1 MEATIMRPTLLL
13 FSALGLFAIL
23 IACSAEPPR
32 PLTVTIDDRPIQT
45 LEDLAASLE
54 SKSPGNHL
62 ELKVT
67 RDGQERRIPIEVG
80 TGS

>member
-1 MEATIMRPTLLL
+1 MDMRLAFLLV
-13 FSALGLFAIL
+13 SALGLFAIL

-32 PLTVTIDDRPIQT
+32 PLTVTIDDRPVQT

-54 SKSPGNHL
+54 SKRPGNRL
-62 ELKVT
+62 VLKVT
-67 RDGQERRIPIEVG
+67 RDGQERRIPIELG